1 MVEYYLKYDRKNIK
15 ANISKLISELQTFF
29 DLNNIS
35 IIETNQVYFN
45 ELYELV
51 SKNDFN
57 LVNNLYNTIHQ
68 HEKKYSFLK
77 KYIKPLESNK
87 NVSYRFADLFAGCGG
102 LSLGIEN
109 AGFNC
114 HFVNEIDATY
124 CETFY
129 FNHHLPLSNFY
140 VGDINE
146 LIENIEKYRNTLSNL
161 DLVCGGPPCQGFSM
175 ANRQRIIDD
184 PRNILYKAYLK
195 FLHFTKPKFFIM
207 ENVKGMSKKVDEIL
221 ADFNQYL
228 DDEYDIHYSLL
239 NAKDF
244 GLPQNRERFFI
255 IGNRLGI
262 KSKTIFDNIR
272 NSKIENTFVL
282 KDAISNLPEL
292 LPKNIRNNND
302 IENVESGFTIKK
314 QSFESNKFSK
324 FINGNKINEFVF
336 NHKNRYNN
344 ERDIEI
350 YRRLPQ
356 GANSLHES
364 IKDIMPY
371 ASRNHMFKDKYFK
384 LDETQPCK
392 TITSHMKFDCN
403 MYIHPTQ
410 SRGLSPREAAR
421 VQTFPDDFF
430 IRGSQNSWYAQI
442 GNAVPVKLAEIIGK
456 HIIEHLK

>member
-1 MVEYYLKYDRKNIK
+1 MVDYYLKYDVKNIK
-15 ANISKLISELQTFF
+15 SNISKLISELQILF
-29 DLNNIS
+29 DLNDIS
-35 IIETNQVYFN
+35 VSVTSEIYFE
-45 ELYELV
+45 ELREFV
-51 SKNDFN
+51 SKKDFD
-57 LVNNLYNTIHQ
+57 LINNFYYTIYKI
-68 HEKKYSFLK
+68 EKEYPFFK
-77 KYIKPLESNK
+77 KYIKPLKLND
-87 NVSYRFADLFAGCGG
+87 NVQYRFADIFAGCGG
-102 LSLGIEN
+102 LSLGLEK

-114 HFVNEIDATY
+114 HFVNEIDTTY

-129 FNHHLPLSNFY
+129 FNHHLPLSHFY

-146 LIENIEKYRNTLSNL
+146 LINNIEGYKEIVSNL

-184 PRNILYKAYLK
+184 PRNTLYKAYLK
-195 FLHFTKPKFFIM
+195 FLHFTKPKFFVM

-221 ADFNQYL
+221 ADFNLYL

-255 IGNRLGI
+255 IGNRIGI
-262 KSKTIFDNIR
+262 KSKTIFENIR
-272 NSKIENTFVL
+272 NSKMENTFVL
-282 KDAISNLPEL
+282 KDALSNLPEL
-292 LPKNIRNNND
+292 KPKSIRNNNEV
-302 IENVESGFTIKK
+302 ENIESGFTIRK
-314 QSFESNKFSK
+314 QALESNKFTA
-324 FINGNKINEFVF
+324 FINGKKKNEFVF

-350 YRRLPQ
+350 FSRLPQ

-430 IRGSQNSWYAQI
+430 LRGSQNKWFAQV

-456 HIIEHLK
+456 HIIENLK